1 MTKINKKPS
10 ITDNKIA
17 PVECLKNSE
26 ISLKNNRN
34 IAPFLPRNFF
44 MDYAPLFNSF
54 AYNNVLTE
62 ATNKIHKMSSDDQ
75 NPYTSSQSD
84 NHHTATEILQF
95 QFARHV
101 GIMAA
106 EAVDQKENLISA
118 LTKILLEAGYA
129 QDKVDQ
135 TLTSFNT
142 DVTIQEFTS
151 YYHNT
156 HVFKSM
162 GFPNAKA
169 FQAALQDIKQ
179 NRPKKNFEVELS
191 PQYLLSLIKAND
203 SLMQD
208 KVRSNFYSNL
218 KLFVD
223 RVSALSKKPPSRPY
237 PPGVSA
243 QGIKTLIVIQKN
255 SIINAKNALAAKA
268 REREK
273 IVTLKEYSGRS
284 QFPTLKFVPKVLEKV
299 SKSIQTLGRKRPI
312 DLITNNTDI
321 PCQLSCFKCS
331 SSGKVPPSEINPT
344 TDTSTNSRSM
354 SPSPPPYVDPV
365 LTPPKPLN
373 FVDQALEK
381 ANVWRVIPLQT
392 PFDVEQHD
400 LTFHTL
406 HDANKLTAVN
416 RHSKTYF
423 CRFCTKQEIQF
434 SLICCRYLISCRV
447 PCFFLFL
454 IIQ

>member
-17 PVECLKNSE
+17 PVE
-26 ISLKNNRN
+26 ISLKNNKH
-34 IAPFLPRNFF
+34 IAPFLSRNFF
-44 MDYAPLFNSF
+44 MDYAPLYNSF
-54 AYNNVLTE
+54 AYNDILTE
-62 ATNKIHKMSSDDQ
+62 ATNKIHRMSSDDP
-75 NPYTSSQSD
+75 NPYTSCQSD

-101 GIMAA
+101 GIMAS

-129 QDKVDQ
+129 QEKVDQ

-151 YYHNT
+151 YYNNA

-162 GFPNAKA
+162 GFPNAKV

-179 NRPKKNFEVELS
+179 NRPKKTFDIELN
-191 PQYLLSLIKAND
+191 PKYLLSLIKSND

-223 RVSALSKKPPSRPY
+223 RVSALSKKPPSQPY

-273 IVTLKEYSGRS
+273 IVTLKEYSSRS

-299 SKSIQTLGRKRPI
+299 SKSIQTYGRQRPI
-312 DLITNNTDI
+312 DLITNNMDI

-331 SSGKVPPSEINPT
+331 SSGRVPPT

-365 LTPPKPLN
+365 LTPPQPLN

-392 PFDVEQHD
+392 PFEVEQHD

-434 SLICCRYLISCRV
+434 SLICCRYLLDSMSRALF
-447 PCFFLFL
+447 PFLYL
-454 IIQ
+454 MVQ

>member
-34 IAPFLPRNFF
+34 IAPFLSRNFF

-142 DVTIQEFTS
+142 S
-151 YYHNT
+151 
-156 HVFKSM
+156 SM
-162 GFPNAKA
+162 
-169 FQAALQDIKQ
+169 
-179 NRPKKNFEVELS
+179 
-191 PQYLLSLIKAND
+191 
-203 SLMQD
+203 
-208 KVRSNFYSNL
+208 VR
-218 KLFVD
+218 
-223 RVSALSKKPPSRPY
+223 
-237 PPGVSA
+237 
-243 QGIKTLIVIQKN
+243 
-255 SIINAKNALAAKA
+255 
-268 REREK
+268 
-273 IVTLKEYSGRS
+273 
-284 QFPTLKFVPKVLEKV
+284 
-299 SKSIQTLGRKRPI
+299 
-312 DLITNNTDI
+312 
-321 PCQLSCFKCS
+321 
-331 SSGKVPPSEINPT
+331 
-344 TDTSTNSRSM
+344 
-354 SPSPPPYVDPV
+354 
-365 LTPPKPLN
+365 
-373 FVDQALEK
+373 
-381 ANVWRVIPLQT
+381 
-392 PFDVEQHD
+392 
-400 LTFHTL
+400 
-406 HDANKLTAVN
+406 
-416 RHSKTYF
+416 
-423 CRFCTKQEIQF
+423 
-434 SLICCRYLISCRV
+434 
-447 PCFFLFL
+447 
-454 IIQ
+454 